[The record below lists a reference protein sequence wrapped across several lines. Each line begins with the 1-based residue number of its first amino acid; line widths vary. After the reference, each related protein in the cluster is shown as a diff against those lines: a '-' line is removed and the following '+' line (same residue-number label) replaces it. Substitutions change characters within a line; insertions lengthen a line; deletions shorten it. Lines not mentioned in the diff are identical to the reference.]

1 MKQPRLQ
8 EPVTQRLVTFGRC
21 DHAPERY
28 CGVMRINR
36 GFLAWGVFLLI
47 VGAIPLA
54 VRAGYLTE
62 DQIRNVGSLWPLIL
76 IGIGVGILLART
88 RYAFVG
94 GILVAATFGVIVG
107 GVLSGGVEGLG
118 AGACGPGGGNMTAF
132 ETREGP
138 LTESTGSVD
147 LHMNCG
153 DVTLAVGA
161 GNTWRIEGEGRDGQG
176 PSVNADNDSLRIS
189 SHDGGRGWFDGLNDS
204 EIWRVT
210 LPESVRLDFSMDLNA
225 GGSTLDLGGAS
236 IDRFDLT
243 LNAGSVTLDM
253 GSVSEIGDFEID
265 LNAGALELTVPN
277 VSFEGSI
284 GVNAGSVSLCTP
296 PGSALRLTT
305 AESIVAAY
313 DYDDQGL
320 VKDGSTWETPGFDTA
335 AVKIELDTRANAG
348 SFSLNPEDGCGG

>member
-1 MKQPRLQ
+1 
-8 EPVTQRLVTFGRC
+8 
-21 DHAPERY
+21 
-28 CGVMRINR
+28 
-36 GFLAWGVFLLI
+36 LLI

-54 VRAGYLTE
+54 LRAGYLTD

-88 RYAFVG
+88 RYAFLG

-107 GVLSGGVEGLG
+107 GVLSGGVEGIG
-118 AGACGPGGGNMTAF
+118 AGACGPGGGNLAAFPSRDGSMTEA
-132 ETREGP
+132 
-138 LTESTGSVD
+138 SGSVD
-147 LHMNCG
+147 LELNCG
-153 DVTLAVGA
+153 DVTLAVAPGS
-161 GNTWRIEGEGRDGQG
+161 TWSVEGEARDGRG
-176 PSVNADNDSLRIS
+176 PNINADNDSLRIS
-189 SHDGGRGWFDGLNDS
+189 SHDGSRGWFDGLNDR

-225 GGSTLDLGGAS
+225 GSSTLDLGGAS
-236 IDRFDLT
+236 IDAFDLT

-253 GSVSEIGDFEID
+253 GSVSAIGGFEID

-277 VSFEGSI
+277 VSFDGSI

-296 PGSALRLTT
+296 PGAALRLTT
-305 AESIVAAY
+305 AESIVASY
-313 DYDDQGL
+313 DYADHGL

-335 AVKIELDTRANAG
+335 AVRIELDTRANAG